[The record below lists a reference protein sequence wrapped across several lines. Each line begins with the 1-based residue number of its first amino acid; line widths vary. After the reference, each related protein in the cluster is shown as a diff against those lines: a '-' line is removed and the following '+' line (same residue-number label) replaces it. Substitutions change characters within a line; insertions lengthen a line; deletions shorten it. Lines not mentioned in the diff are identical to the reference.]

1 MTNHTCPVCKSTRM
15 ARHRGKEPLFSCLDC
30 WKTYRFSGFDDTFQE
45 TAASKRVATR
55 KPAPIDT
62 VMKHAEERWKEGRE

>member
-1 MTNHTCPVCKSTRM
+1 M
-15 ARHRGKEPLFSCLDC
+15 ARHTGKEPLFSCLDC
-30 WKTYRFSGFDDTFQE
+30 HNTYRFSGFSDTFQQ
-45 TAASKRVATR
+45 TAASKRAATC